1 MNASLQQTRG
11 PVAQQPRDEA
21 PKTRTAGGV
30 FAPRV
35 NLLDTETE
43 LVLSVDLPG
52 VKAEDVALDCKG
64 DELLLHAR
72 CAPRHEG
79 KRLLHAE
86 YAVGDFYRAFRI
98 AEHIDTT
105 AIEAAM
111 KDGVLTVR
119 LPKSE
124 RMRPK
129 RIGVKG
135 G

>member
-1 MNASLQQTRG
+1 MNATSQQGRR
-11 PVAQQPRDEA
+11 PVTEQPRDEA
-21 PKTRTAGGV
+21 RKTRTAGGV

-35 NLLDTETE
+35 DLRETEAE

-52 VKAEDVALDCKG
+52 AKPEDVSLDCQG
-64 DELLLHAR
+64 DELILHAR
-72 CAPRHEG
+72 CAPRHAD

-98 AEHIDTT
+98 AEHIETN
-105 AIEAAM
+105 AIEAVM